1 MAFIYN
7 FDVIFPHRL
16 RLKRDFDD
24 FKKHPDYDNFVRE
37 EWVAEDVDR
46 STGDNTRLTEEE
58 ERQQQDQ
65 TVQRIL
71 WTGGKLCFICW
82 YN

>member
-37 EWVAEDVDR
+37 DVDR
-46 STGDNTRLTEEE
+46 STSFTENTRLTEEE
-58 ERQQQDQ
+58 EQQDQ
-65 TVQRIL
+65 ADQRML
-71 WTGGKLCFICW
+71 WAGGNLCFISG
-82 YN
+82 